1 MIKQISQNDY
11 TILKQQTI
19 NKYIRL
25 DILDYNFNIVD
36 EVSGDLINL
45 SVSVNADSDLR
56 RSCQVE
62 LVVKGNGY
70 KVQSGGKIWLDK
82 YIRPWIGYESI
93 HTGEIQWYNQ
103 GVFLINAPT
112 YNYDATTK
120 SLSFEGLD
128 LMSKLTGVRD
138 GQLEGLETI
147 IHQGENVRDVIISTI
162 SQLGGF
168 KKYIVNNCQYQNG
181 EIQNVPNDIE
191 INQGGTVYDILKQLR
206 DILPSYEIFFN
217 TDGTFIYQTIP
228 TGKNESILIDD
239 DLLSQ
244 ITISEDVAVDFEN
257 VKNVVEV
264 WGQTHDVDNFAT
276 EVNINGN
283 EIELTIPS
291 ITSLS
296 AGDIISFDN
305 PTEINSDLILCTVK
319 NASVSGGSG
328 FTASSWQPPFVEHA
342 VWVDALVSSA
352 CTYDGQL
359 WHSTTVA
366 NAYLARDLNVKTY
379 KANRFWFN
387 FDTNTSVRF
396 DINIAPNG
404 FTNVRIGEVD
414 SDLNQEELHTYYD
427 FTSSA
432 DKVFFT
438 LPKGSHFIDVVVSRP
453 TNSDAWAEVDITVP
467 SAVAE
472 TSSAIMKQTLVPL
485 THLSVGTHVLVWNGV
500 NWTFLGHQQAQAV
513 AKDENPES
521 PFYIYG
527 SVGEIRLVLYG
538 GEYDNIYSDDL
549 AQQRAN
555 YELWKRTRLEDTITL
570 TCVPIPWLDVNQLV
584 EYTSHESG
592 ETHQYII
599 KSITTD
605 YNETGTQTIV
615 MSRYYPL
622 YPDI

>member
-1 MIKQISQNDY
+1 MIEQISQNDY

-82 YIRPWIGYESI
+82 YIRPWVGYESI
-93 HTGEIQWYNQ
+93 HTGEIRWYNQ

-120 SLSFEGLD
+120 RLSFEGLD

-206 DILPSYEIFFN
+206 DILPNYEIFFN

-244 ITISEDVAVDFEN
+244 IIISEDVTVNFEN

-276 EVNINGN
+276 NVNINGN

-296 AGDIISFDN
+296 AEDIISFDN
-305 PTEINSDLILCTVK
+305 PTEINDNLIICTVK
-319 NASVSGGSG
+319 NIPIQGGVG
-328 FTASSWQPPFVEHA
+328 FTASAWQEPFAPLFIFLENNTGA
-342 VWVDALVSSA
+342 T
-352 CTYDGQL
+352 CTYGGQL
-359 WHSTTVA
+359 WHSPTYPKSYIA
-366 NAYLARDLNVKTY
+366 KDLSVKKY
-379 KANRFWFN
+379 KASRFWFN
-387 FDTNTSVRF
+387 FESETIVNIEIHIVKEGKTVVWEGMVDEDCNKTDGLTIRQYKESVTTT
-396 DINIAPNG
+396 IKIPA
-404 FTNVRIGEVD
+404 
-414 SDLNQEELHTYYD
+414 
-427 FTSSA
+427 
-432 DKVFFT
+432 
-438 LPKGSHFIDVVVSRP
+438 GSHFIDYIVFRP
-453 TNSDAWAEVDITVP
+453 TNNYAWAEITINVP
-467 SAVAE
+467 QASVK
-472 TSSAIMKQTLVPL
+472 TSFAIMKQTLVPL
-485 THLSVGTHVLVWNGV
+485 THLGIGTQVLVWNGV
-500 NWTFLGHQQAQAV
+500 NWMYLGHQQAQAV

>member
-93 HTGEIQWYNQ
+93 HSGEIQWYNQ

-217 TDGTFIYQTIP
+217 TDGVFIYQPIP

-244 ITISEDVAVDFEN
+244 IIISEDVAVDFEN

-264 WGQTHDVDNFAT
+264 WGQTHDIDNFAT
-276 EVNINGN
+276 SFTLDGN
-283 EIELTIPS
+283 D
-291 ITSLS
+291 ITLAVPGISSL
-296 AGDIISFDN
+296 GQN
-305 PTEINSDLILCTVK
+305 TLI
-319 NASVSGGSG
+319 G
-328 FTASSWQPPFVEHA
+328 FTPTSDIDGSISIKLSGVSTGESGEGYMVSDVANPNAGGGVFTYNGGFKKTSTSGQYFIGKA
-342 VWVDALVSSA
+342 DAQYQYNISRVFFNLKEE
-352 CTYDGQL
+352 
-359 WHSTTVA
+359 TTVTLHA
-366 NAYLARDLNVKTY
+366 KSVY
-379 KANRFWFN
+379 KNTLSSQFALGKVDMLLENGLSDNTQMRKGIATDEWVWN
-387 FDTNTSVRF
+387 FTM
-396 DINIAPNG
+396 
-404 FTNVRIGEVD
+404 
-414 SDLNQEELHTYYD
+414 
-427 FTSSA
+427 
-432 DKVFFT
+432 
-438 LPKGSHFIDVVVSRP
+438 PKGSHFIDVYVQWTEWNAENYFGLYFEIPSGIS
-453 TNSDAWAEVDITVP
+453 TDAYFLVRQDAT
-467 SAVAE
+467 AV
-472 TSSAIMKQTLVPL
+472 
-485 THLSVGTHVLVWNGV
+485 THLSKDELYLILWNGT

-521 PFYIYG
+521 PFYIYS

-570 TCVPIPWLDVNQLV
+570 TCIPIPWLNVNQLV

>member
-36 EVSGDLINL
+36 EVSGDLISL

-62 LVVKGNGY
+62 LIVKGNGY

-112 YNYDATTK
+112 YNYNATTK
-120 SLSFEGLD
+120 SLSFEGFD

-217 TDGTFIYQTIP
+217 TDGVFIYQPIP

-244 ITISEDVAVDFEN
+244 ITVSEDVAVNFEN

-264 WGQTHDVDNFAT
+264 WGQTHDIDNFAT
-276 EVNINGN
+276 SFTLDGNDITLVVPGISSLDQNTLIGFTPTSDIDGSISIKLSGVSTGESGEGYMVSDVANPNAGGGVFMYNGGFKKTSTSGQYFIGKADTQYQYNISRVFFNLKEETTVTLHAKSVYKNTLSSNFALGKVD
-283 EIELTIPS
+283 
-291 ITSLS
+291 TSLENGLS
-296 AGDIISFDN
+296 DN
-305 PTEINSDLILCTVK
+305 TQMRKGIANDEWVWNFTV
-319 NASVSGGSG
+319 
-328 FTASSWQPPFVEHA
+328 
-342 VWVDALVSSA
+342 
-352 CTYDGQL
+352 
-359 WHSTTVA
+359 
-366 NAYLARDLNVKTY
+366 
-379 KANRFWFN
+379 
-387 FDTNTSVRF
+387 
-396 DINIAPNG
+396 
-404 FTNVRIGEVD
+404 
-414 SDLNQEELHTYYD
+414 
-427 FTSSA
+427 
-432 DKVFFT
+432 
-438 LPKGSHFIDVVVSRP
+438 PKGSHFVDVHVQWTEWNAENYFGLYFEIPSGISTDAYFLVRQDATVV
-453 TNSDAWAEVDITVP
+453 
-467 SAVAE
+467 
-472 TSSAIMKQTLVPL
+472 
-485 THLSVGTHVLVWNGV
+485 THLSKDELYLILWNGT

-521 PFYIYG
+521 PFYIYS

-570 TCVPIPWLDVNQLV
+570 TCIPIPWLDVNQLV

>member
-103 GVFLINAPT
+103 GVFLINVPT

-217 TDGTFIYQTIP
+217 TDGVFIYQPIP

-264 WGQTHDVDNFAT
+264 WGQTHDLDNFAT
-276 EVNINGN
+276 SFTLDGN
-283 EIELTIPS
+283 D
-291 ITSLS
+291 ITLAVPGISSL
-296 AGDIISFDN
+296 DQN
-305 PTEINSDLILCTVK
+305 TLI
-319 NASVSGGSG
+319 G
-328 FTASSWQPPFVEHA
+328 FTPTSDIDGSISIKLSGVSTGESGEGYMVSDVANPNAGGGVFICNGGFKKTSTSGQYFIGKANAQYQYNISRVFFNLKEEATVTLHAKSVYKNTLSSDFA
-342 VWVDALVSSA
+342 LGKVDASLENGLGDNTQMRKGITNDEWV
-352 CTYDGQL
+352 
-359 WHSTTVA
+359 WNFTV
-366 NAYLARDLNVKTY
+366 
-379 KANRFWFN
+379 
-387 FDTNTSVRF
+387 
-396 DINIAPNG
+396 
-404 FTNVRIGEVD
+404 
-414 SDLNQEELHTYYD
+414 
-427 FTSSA
+427 
-432 DKVFFT
+432 
-438 LPKGSHFIDVVVSRP
+438 PKGSHFVDVYVQWTEWNAENYFGLYFEIPSGIS
-453 TNSDAWAEVDITVP
+453 TDAYFLVKQDAT
-467 SAVAE
+467 AV
-472 TSSAIMKQTLVPL
+472 
-485 THLSVGTHVLVWNGV
+485 THLSKDELYLIVWNGA

-521 PFYIYG
+521 PFYIYS
-527 SVGEIRLVLYG
+527 SVGEIRLVLYS

-555 YELWKRTRLEDTITL
+555 YELWKRTRLEDMITL

>member
-128 LMSKLTGVRD
+128 LMSKLTGVRN

-147 IHQGENVRDVIISTI
+147 IHQGANVRDVIISTI

-217 TDGTFIYQTIP
+217 TDGAFIYQTIP

-244 ITISEDVAVDFEN
+244 ITIGEDVAVDFEN

-264 WGQTHDVDNFAT
+264 WGQTHDIDNFAT
-276 EVNINGN
+276 DVNVSGNG
-283 EIELTIPS
+283 IELTIPS

-305 PTEINSDLILCTVK
+305 PTEINSDLIICTVK
-319 NASVSGGSG
+319 NVLVSGGSG
-328 FTASSWQPPFVEHA
+328 FTVSSWQAPFVEQQIP
-342 VWVDALVSSA
+342 VDVGESSG
-352 CTYDGQL
+352 CIYDGQF
-359 WHSTTVA
+359 WHSTTAA
-366 NAYLARDLNVKTY
+366 NTYSARDLNVKTY

-387 FDTNTSVRF
+387 FDTNTNVEF
-396 DINIAPNG
+396 DINVAPNG
-404 FTNVRIGEVD
+404 FTNVRISLVD
-414 SDLNQEELHTYYD
+414 RDLNQNNIAFRE
-427 FTSSA
+427 FTSS
-432 DKVFFT
+432 DKLSLT
-438 LPKGSHFIDVVVSRP
+438 LPKGSHFIDIAVSRP
-453 TNSDAWAEVDITVP
+453 TNLYAWAEVDVAVP

-472 TSSAIMKQTLVPL
+472 TSCAIMKQPLVSL
-485 THLSVGTHVLVWNGV
+485 THLSVGTHVLAWNGV
-500 NWTFLGHQQAQAV
+500 NWIFLGHQQAQAV

-570 TCVPIPWLDVNQLV
+570 TCIPIPWLDVNQLV
-584 EYTSHESG
+584 EYTSHELSLI
-592 ETHQYII
+592 HI
-599 KSITTD
+599 
-605 YNETGTQTIV
+605 
-615 MSRYYPL
+615 
-622 YPDI
+622 

>member
-112 YNYDATTK
+112 YNYDSTTK
-120 SLSFEGLD
+120 KLSFEGLD

-217 TDGTFIYQTIP
+217 TDGVFIYQTIP

-276 EVNINGN
+276 SFTLDGNNITLAVPG
-283 EIELTIPS
+283 IS
-291 ITSLS
+291 SL
-296 AGDIISFDN
+296 DQN
-305 PTEINSDLILCTVK
+305 TLI
-319 NASVSGGSG
+319 G
-328 FTASSWQPPFVEHA
+328 FTPTSDIDGAISIKLSG
-342 VWVDALVSSA
+342 VSTGEAGEGYIVS
-352 CTYDGQL
+352 D
-359 WHSTTVA
+359 VA
-366 NAYLARDLNVKTY
+366 NPNNDPPYVYNGGFK
-379 KANRFWFN
+379 K
-387 FDTNTSVRF
+387 TNTSGQYFIGKV
-396 DINIAPNG
+396 DAAYQYNIS
-404 FTNVRIGEVD
+404 R
-414 SDLNQEELHTYYD
+414 
-427 FTSSA
+427 
-432 DKVFFT
+432 VFFNLKEETTVT
-438 LPKGSHFIDVVVSRP
+438 LHAKSVYKNTFSSTFALGKVDVSLENGLGDNTQMRKGVTTDEWVWNFTMPKGAHFVDVYVGW
-453 TNSDAWAEVDITVP
+453 TQWDAENYFGLYFEIP
-467 SAVAE
+467 SGISTDAYFLVRQDATAV
-472 TSSAIMKQTLVPL
+472 
-485 THLSVGTHVLVWNGV
+485 THLSKDELYLIVWNGA

-521 PFYIYG
+521 PFYIYS
-527 SVGEIRLVLYG
+527 SVGEIRLVLYS

>member
-112 YNYDATTK
+112 YNYDSTTK
-120 SLSFEGLD
+120 NLSFEGLD

-217 TDGTFIYQTIP
+217 TDGVFIYQTIP

-264 WGQTHDVDNFAT
+264 WGQTHDIDNFAT
-276 EVNINGN
+276 DVNINGN

-305 PTEINSDLILCTVK
+305 PTEINSDLIMCTVK
-319 NASVSGGSG
+319 NAPTQGNIG
-328 FTASSWQPPFVEHA
+328 FTASAWQEPFAPLSLSLEGV
-342 VWVDALVSSA
+342 VIR
-352 CTYDGQL
+352 CTYEGQL
-359 WHSTTVA
+359 IQSSTIPQSYIA
-366 NAYLARDLNVKTY
+366 KDLSVKKY
-379 KANRFWFN
+379 KASRFWFN
-387 FDTNTSVRF
+387 FESETIVNIE
-396 DINIAPNG
+396 INIVKEGTTVVHMG
-404 FTNVRIGEVD
+404 FTDEDYNKPYDTHAVEY
-414 SDLNQEELHTYYD
+414 EEST
-427 FTSSA
+427 TETIKIPA
-432 DKVFFT
+432 
-438 LPKGSHFIDVVVSRP
+438 GSHFRDFVVYRP
-453 TNSDAWAEVDITVP
+453 TNDYAWAEITINVP
-467 SAVAE
+467 QASVE
-472 TSSAIMKQTLVPL
+472 TSSTIMKQTLVPL
-485 THLSVGTHVLVWNGV
+485 THLGIGTQVLTWNGA

-521 PFYIYG
+521 PFYIYS